1 MKKIMAFL
9 FILLLPIPVCAMKS
23 IADSE
28 LSSISGPA
36 SLSISFEQTLNIDE
50 GPLAWGTYYYLN
62 RVLSAS
68 AHPSPVTQNEGNGE
82 TREDE
87 ETISQKY
94 SIALSSSVTSIYKT
108 LQTPR
113 LSLKGKSMSY
123 SDTDEFDSG
132 YASGLPSLEIEN
144 DDVYMRSYRDTN
156 PKFYDIRTADD
167 IQLRMY
173 YTGGYNCNVL
183 PQSTLDVWVH

>member
-9 FILLLPIPVCAMKS
+9 FILLFPVPVCAMKS

-36 SLSISFEQTLNIDE
+36 SLSISFEQTLSIDT
-50 GPLAWGTYYYLN
+50 GPLAWGNFYYLN
-62 RVLSAS
+62 RVFSAS
-68 AHPSPVTQNEGNGE
+68 ENHSAVTPGEGNGK
-82 TREDE
+82 TTE
-87 ETISQKY
+87 EEEEGGQVFLLVLNSQE
-94 SIALSSSVTSIYKT
+94 ANIYKT

-113 LSLKGKSMSY
+113 LSLKGKGMSY

-132 YASGLPSLEIEN
+132 YANGLPSLEIGN
-144 DDVYMRSYRDTN
+144 GDLDGYSFSDTS
-156 PKFYDIRTADD
+156 PKFYDIRTAGD

-173 YTGGYNCNVL
+173 YTGGYNCTVL
-183 PQSTLDVWVH
+183 PKSTVDVWVH